1 MFFLDGIRR
10 LFSHGD
16 QCEIHATFQ
25 PECEACQLARLR
37 HQASLDMSP
46 DPFTDSVD
54 MSSVY
59 DASVDTGSVD
69 TSSIDTGS
77 SDFGGFDGGDS
88 GGGGSSG
95 DF

>member
-10 LFSHGD
+10 LFSRGD

-25 PECEACQLARLR
+25 LECEACQLARLR

-46 DPFTDSVD
+46 DPFTDTFPD
-54 MSSVY
+54 
-59 DASVDTGSVD
+59 SVDTTPTYDVSA
-69 TSSIDTGS
+69 DTGS
-77 SDFGGFDGGDS
+77 GDFGGFDGGDS